1 MSDAKYQ
8 GGRQKGLSTEIR
20 CLHVSTAL
28 KKKLPTHIR
37 YSSMRIPREG
47 QGVGFGGAPVQG
59 PGDVLKPLGTDL
71 RPYRAGRVGT
81 DKV

>member
-1 MSDAKYQ
+1 
-8 GGRQKGLSTEIR
+8 
-20 CLHVSTAL
+20 
-28 KKKLPTHIR
+28 
-37 YSSMRIPREG
+37 MRIPREG

>member
-1 MSDAKYQ
+1 MTRNTKEGVRRDFQLKYAVYTSAQ
-8 GGRQKGLSTEIR
+8 HSL
-20 CLHVSTAL
+20 
-28 KKKLPTHIR
+28 KKLPTHIR